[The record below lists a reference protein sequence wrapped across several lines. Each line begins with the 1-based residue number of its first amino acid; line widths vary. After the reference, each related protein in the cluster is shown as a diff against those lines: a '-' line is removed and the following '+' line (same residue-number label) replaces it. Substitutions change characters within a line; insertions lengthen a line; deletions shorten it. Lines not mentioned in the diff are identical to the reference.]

1 MLLGLLLGYELGKSS
16 EEERLAIEKIKAE
29 EEHLNALREQYM
41 LGLLMPVRGQTDF
54 KVVVEEPNNFDFR
67 MVKEL
72 LHRIESPVKYFKY
85 YTVDGTHVLEGY
97 SVGTGEYESW
107 TRTERL
113 LNVATFGSMAVFFI
127 SAFMLN
133 DKVFH
138 LEDSYPILFF
148 FYQLFSFTTSFIIG
162 AIFNECLFPNR
173 DRSILRYGK
182 R

>member
-1 MLLGLLLGYELGKSS
+1 MLLGYLLGLEEGKLS
-16 EEERLAIEKIKAE
+16 EKERRVNERMKIE

-41 LGLLMPVRGQTDF
+41 LGLLMPVRGQGSF
-54 KVVVEEPNNFDFR
+54 KVVIRDTTLFKFS

-72 LHRIESPVKYFKY
+72 LKRIESPVKYFKY
-85 YTVDGTHVLEGY
+85 YTVGNTHVLEGY
-97 SVGTGEYESW
+97 SSDTGEYKSW
-107 TRTERL
+107 ARTERL
-113 LNVATFGSMAVFFI
+113 LNLVTFGSMAVFFI

-138 LEDSYPILFF
+138 LEDTNPILFF
-148 FYQLFSFTTSFIIG
+148 FYQLFSFTTSFMVG
-162 AIFNECLFPNR
+162 AIVNEFAFPSK